1 MPTADLA
8 DQPWRPQVAGLLT
21 FSEAVST
28 DSVAREG
35 RRGSLGSSAQWS
47 WVGDLSDQPSPWV
60 GPGKP
65 NLPLGLRVLSKHKL
79 LLAKKKR
86 NGWESVVQKV
96 NLVK

>member
-1 MPTADLA
+1 MPTADPA

-47 WVGDLSDQPSPWV
+47 WVCDLSEHNCLSCHLH
-60 GPGKP
+60 PGLYANP
-65 NLPLGLRVLSKHKL
+65 LSLPRQG
-79 LLAKKKR
+79 KK
-86 NGWESVVQKV
+86 ET
-96 NLVK
+96 